1 MSGTGRGSFA
11 DQLRTSVSEFFAQYG
26 VAFVMVASVVGS
38 GSIFI
43 ATDAG
48 VKYGYSLIWAF
59 VGAGLLGIMA
69 QDMSARLGIFGEPLM
84 VFIRKKLGGRLAML
98 LAGVISI
105 GAVLW
110 TIELVAA
117 TAKGVSV
124 LLGGAIGWQPLSVV
138 VTVLAVLAGIAN
150 YDGVERL
157 LTAMLVVLLGLYL
170 LVVGGTSPDLGAVAS
185 GFVPSLPDAGALTLA
200 ASIVGSTA
208 IWSNFFLESNLVERK
223 GWTDVSDVPTMR
235 TDLVI
240 GYALAIALI
249 MAIVV
254 VSATV
259 LRPTGVE
266 EVRSFVAPG
275 LALAQPVGQ
284 WAAVLFL
291 IGTAAAAFNSIVPIM
306 WVPAYLFEHARGNDA
321 NPDNRSFKLLYVV
334 GTSVGVLAPVIAS
347 LTGMSVVEMIITF
360 PAYNGIIS
368 LPITTIL
375 LFWAVNDENTM
386 GEYTN
391 GLVANAINL
400 VLVVLVFALAA
411 TSLPGVFGALLPS

>member
-11 DQLRTSVSEFFAQYG
+11 DRLQTGVSEFFAQYG

-48 VKYGYSLIWAF
+48 VRYGYSLIWAF

-84 VFIRKKLGGRLAML
+84 VFIRKKLGGRFSML

-117 TAKGVSV
+117 TAKGISV
-124 LLGGAIGWQPLSVV
+124 LLGGAIGWQPLSVI

-170 LVVGGTSPDLGAVAS
+170 LVVGGTSPNLGAVAS
-185 GFVPSLPDAGALTLA
+185 GFIPSLPDAGALTLA

-223 GWTDVSDVPTMR
+223 GWTDISDVPTMR
-235 TDLVI
+235 TDLII
-240 GYALAIALI
+240 GYTLAIALI
-249 MAIVV
+249 MAVLV

-259 LRPTGVE
+259 LRPTSVG

-321 NPDNRSFKLLYVV
+321 NPDDRSFKLIYVI
-334 GTSVGVLAPVIAS
+334 GAALGVLAPVIAS

-368 LPITTIL
+368 LPITTVL
-375 LFWAVNDENTM
+375 LFWAVNDEKTM

-400 VLVVLVFALAA
+400 VFVVLVLVLAA
-411 TSLPGVFGALLPS
+411 TSLPGVFAALLPN